1 MLFYLAVWMAFL
13 LKTEPNR
20 AVNTPNIE
28 LVQSI
33 FNVVAILNT
42 PSLSNSQQ
50 LYLIKISMFQQ
61 TLAVEAY
68 RKG

>member
-1 MLFYLAVWMAFL
+1 MAFL